1 MVALKNFFTRI
12 LLNLLGAFI
21 VEVFSKLIEMIKDK
35 IKDYYRNKMEN
46 ENDDQKRKDIEK
58 TMKDV
63 CEIFDDI
70 NNKIPDILKS
80 VTEEHLQQLD
90 NKVKFK
96 KLESSKKKE

>member
-12 LLNLLGAFI
+12 LLNLLEAFI

>member
-1 MVALKNFFTRI
+1 
-12 LLNLLGAFI
+12 
-21 VEVFSKLIEMIKDK
+21 
-35 IKDYYRNKMEN
+35 
-46 ENDDQKRKDIEK
+46 
-58 TMKDV
+58 MKDV

-90 NKVKFK
+90 NKDESK

>member
-46 ENDDQKRKDIEK
+46 ENDDQKRKDRY
-58 TMKDV
+58 
-63 CEIFDDI
+63 F
-70 NNKIPDILKS
+70 NNKW
-80 VTEEHLQQLD
+80 
-90 NKVKFK
+90 KVFYECVIEFK
-96 KLESSKKKE
+96 